1 MRKGIA
7 IAVLGLVLAGCQAI
21 GPSDSGPPPVEDLGT
36 TTGQQRVDRK
46 VPFPAQ
52 EYARLD
58 KTGSATVTGRLFLET
73 SSGVVPGAGETVSI
87 APATQYSAEAAEV
100 ALTGRAIEPA
110 DPRAREYTHYVTT
123 DARGYFQ
130 ATGLPAGVFY
140 IAGSVKPPGG
150 ERRIIINQISLGEG
164 QTLEVSLSR

>member
-1 MRKGIA
+1 MGKRIA
-7 IAVLGLVLAGCQAI
+7 IVVLGLILAGCQAI
-21 GPSDSGPPPVEDLGT
+21 GPGPSGPPEVEDLGE
-36 TTGQQRVDRK
+36 GVPQRVERQ

-52 EYARLD
+52 EYAKLD
-58 KTGSATVTGRLFLET
+58 KTGTATVSGRLFLET

-87 APATQYSAEAAEV
+87 APATAYSAEAAEV
-100 ALTGRAIEPA
+100 ALSGRAVEPA

-140 IAGSVKPPGG
+140 IAGSVKPPGS
-150 ERRIIINQISLGEG
+150 ERRIIINQISLSEGE
-164 QTLEVSLSR
+164 TLEVSLSR